1 MSFSTQDIT
10 RQWASLPASQ
20 IAVGVNDALHTNSSL
35 VVTAPPGA
43 GKSTLLPLTI
53 LSSLGEGEKI
63 LMLEPRRLAA
73 RQIAERMAQMLGEQV
88 GETIGYRVRF
98 ESRVSKRTR
107 IEVLT
112 EGILTRMI
120 VDDATLDG
128 VSVVIFD
135 EFHERSINSDL
146 ALALT
151 RQAQQIIRPDLKV
164 VIMSAT
170 IDTSNICAALQAPLI
185 ESEGRMFPVELHY
198 ADKDTD
204 PRDIAAAAAST
215 TIEAYKKYE
224 GDILVFLPGQAEI
237 EHCYELLSKSQHF
250 TASPSQPINTSTHQ
264 HLTTSGGALVSSAPT
279 TSQHLTTSTSQH
291 LTIHPLYGNLSPE
304 DQRRAIAP
312 SAPGERKIVIATPIA
327 ETSITIEGVRVVIDA
342 GLCRQVVF
350 DARTGLSHLE
360 TVRIS
365 MDMATQRMGRAGRV
379 AEGVCYRLWTK
390 ASEHLM
396 AEQRKPEIE
405 EADLAPMLLD
415 TAAFGESDAEALPW
429 LTMPPRAGVFKA
441 KELLT
446 ALGAIDENGNIT
458 SIGKRMAT
466 LPCHPRI
473 ARMILATT
481 NLTTSTPQEV
491 HLSPLGFCR
500 LPEQEVHQQHLTTST
515 SHHNNT
521 SLACDIAALLEEKDP
536 LSESGGT
543 DLTLR
548 LSALRAAR
556 RKKQLGKWQRI
567 AKIAAEYRRMA
578 HTDEDNRDPAQTEV
592 GLLVAY
598 AYPERIAHSTN
609 SIGGYRLASGANVQ
623 LDAADQQ
630 SAHSWLAVASLYSAT
645 GTTGRVFLAAPIAPD
660 DLEKEFV
667 KEVDNIAWDTKQ
679 GCVVMQREQR
689 IGKLILSQKPIHDAD
704 KERLKGIVCE
714 AMKKDGL
721 TMMAWSEKAV
731 EQVQRRV
738 AQVAAWHPEMALPDV
753 STEHLLSTAADW
765 LPFYLEEGGR
775 VKTSVQEL
783 RKLNLAEIIWNILP
797 YEAQLEV
804 DRLAPTHIE
813 VPTGS
818 HIRIDYRSGAEA
830 PVLSVRLQEC
840 FGMERTPCVDDGR
853 QPLLMELLSPGFKP
867 VQLTQDLASF
877 WQGTYF
883 EVRKELRRRYPKHY
897 WPENP
902 LEAEA
907 VRGVKRK

>member
-1 MSFSTQDIT
+1 MTFSTQDIT
-10 RQWASLPASQ
+10 KKCASLPASL
-20 IAVGVNDALHTNSSL
+20 IADDVNNALQTHHSL
-35 VVTAPPGA
+35 VITAPPGA

-73 RQIAERMAQMLGEQV
+73 RQIAERMAQILGETV
-88 GETIGYRVRF
+88 GETVGYRVRF
-98 ESRVSKRTR
+98 ESKVSKRTR

-112 EGILTRMI
+112 EGILTRML

-128 VSVVIFD
+128 VSIVIFD

-151 RQAQQIIRPDLKV
+151 RQAQEIIRPDLKI

-170 IDTSNICAALQAPLI
+170 IDACGICAALKAPLI

-198 ADKDTD
+198 ADEDTD
-204 PRDIAAAAAST
+204 PRDIAVVAAST
-215 TIEAYKKYE
+215 TKEAYRKHE

-237 EHCYELLSKSQHF
+237 ERCFELLSNSQHL
-250 TASPSQPINTSTHQ
+250 TASPSQPITTTTHQ
-264 HLTTSGGALVSSAPT
+264 HLNTSGGALVSSAPT
-279 TSQHLTTSTSQH
+279 TSQPITTTTPHH

-304 DQRRAIAP
+304 NQRHAIAP

-327 ETSITIEGVRVVIDA
+327 ETSITIEGVRVVIDS

-350 DARTGLSHLE
+350 DARTGLSHLQ

-405 EADLAPMLLD
+405 EADLAPMVLD
-415 TAAFGESDAEALPW
+415 TAAFGENDAEALPW

-441 KELLT
+441 KELLMS
-446 ALGAIDENGNIT
+446 LGAIDENGNIT
-458 SIGKRMAT
+458 PIGKRMAA

-481 NLTTSTPQEV
+481 CLTTSTHQGV
-491 HLSPLGFCR
+491 HLS
-500 LPEQEVHQQHLTTST
+500 QVHQQHINTST
-515 SHHNNT
+515 SHHNTT

-536 LSESGGT
+536 LSETGGT

-556 RKKQLGKWQRI
+556 RKGQMGRWQRI

-578 HTDEDNRDPAQTEV
+578 HTDEENRDPAPMEV
-592 GLLVAY
+592 GLLVAH

-609 SIGGYRLASGANVQ
+609 SIGSYRLASGANVQ
-623 LDAADQQ
+623 LDATDQQ
-630 SAHSWLAVASLYSAT
+630 SAHSWLAIASLHSAP
-645 GTTGRVFLAAPIAPD
+645 GATGRVFLAAPLAPE
-660 DLEKEFV
+660 DLNAEFV
-667 KEVDNIAWDTKQ
+667 KEVDNISWDIKQ

-689 IGKLILSQKPIHDAD
+689 IGKLMLSEKPIHDAD
-704 KERLKGIVCE
+704 KEQVKSIVCE

-738 AQVAAWHPEMALPDV
+738 AQVAAWHPELALPDV
-753 STEHLLSTAADW
+753 STEHLLSTATDW

-775 VKTSVQEL
+775 VKSSVQEL
-783 RKLNLAEIIWNILP
+783 RKLNLAEIIWNLLP
-797 YEAQLEV
+797 YEAQQEV

-818 HIRIDYRSGAEA
+818 RIRIDYRTGAEA

-840 FGMERTPCVDDGR
+840 FGMEHTPCVDDGKR
-853 QPLLMELLSPGFKP
+853 PVLMELLSPGFKP